1 MAKNV
6 GGIDRI
12 IRAVVGLG
20 LMASAGSLTGIEALD
35 NSDFIQ
41 NYMVPIGM
49 LGFILFLTAIFKWC
63 PAYLPLGINT
73 GKSK

>member
-12 IRAVVGLG
+12 IRAVLGLG
-20 LMASAGSLTGIEALD
+20 LMASAGSLTGIDAID

-41 NYMVPIGM
+41 NNMVWLGM
-49 LGFILFLTAIFKWC
+49 LGFILFLTAVFKWC
-63 PAYLPLGINT
+63 PAYLPFGINSN
-73 GKSK
+73 KAK

>member
-12 IRAVVGLG
+12 VRAVLGVG
-20 LMASAGSLTGIEALD
+20 LMASAGSLTGIDAID

-49 LGFILFLTAIFKWC
+49 IGFILFLTAIFKWC
-63 PAYLPLGINT
+63 PAYLPFGINSN
-73 GKSK
+73 KAK